1 MWRRAPGLA
10 RVEGFMKIRFWGTRG
25 SIPSP
30 GPRTVRYG
38 GNCSCVEIRTDDGE
52 LFIIDAGTGIRELGI
67 QLMEEQPVVAHI
79 LLSHTHWD
87 HISGFPFFPPAFSPS
102 NTVVIYAARNIDKRL
117 EDVMAGQMEY
127 TYFPVTLSD
136 LPAELSYRELLE
148 ETFSIGSA
156 RITTHYLNHTS
167 ICMGYRIEADGKSV
181 AYVSDHEPYGLALF
195 GADPPA
201 DRIGR
206 GLRDGVVHV
215 GDRRLIEWIKGCDL
229 VIQDAQ
235 YTPEEYPKKIG
246 WGHGSA
252 DYVTDV
258 AIMAEAK
265 RLALYHHDPLH
276 DDETVDKIVDY
287 CRDRAAE
294 AGANVDIFAA
304 AEGQELE
311 L

>member
-1 MWRRAPGLA
+1 
-10 RVEGFMKIRFWGTRG
+10 V
-25 SIPSP
+25 
-30 GPRTVRYG
+30 
-38 GNCSCVEIRTDDGE
+38 
-52 LFIIDAGTGIRELGI
+52 
-67 QLMEEQPVVAHI
+67 
-79 LLSHTHWD
+79 
-87 HISGFPFFPPAFSPS
+87 
-102 NTVVIYAARNIDKRL
+102 
-117 EDVMAGQMEY
+117 
-127 TYFPVTLSD
+127 
-136 LPAELSYRELLE
+136 
-148 ETFSIGSA
+148 

-201 DRIGR
+201 ERIGR

-215 GDRRLIEWIKGCDL
+215 GDRRLIEWIQGADL
-229 VIQDAQ
+229 VIQDTQ

-258 AIMAEAK
+258 AMMAGAR

-276 DDETVDKIVDY
+276 DDETIDRIVGY
-287 CRDRAAE
+287 CQDRVRE
-294 AGANVDIFAA
+294 SGGHLDVFAA
-304 AEGQELE
+304 AEGQELT

>member
-1 MWRRAPGLA
+1 
-10 RVEGFMKIRFWGTRG
+10 MKIRFWGTRG

-30 GPRTVRYG
+30 GHGTIRYG
-38 GNCSCVEIRTDDGE
+38 GNCSCVEIRTRSGE

-67 QLMEEQPVVAHI
+67 SLMAKQPVTAHI

-87 HISGFPFFPPAFSPS
+87 HISGFPFFPPAFAPG
-102 NTVVIYAARNIDKRL
+102 NELTIYAARNIDKRL
-117 EDVMAGQMEY
+117 EDVVAGQMEY

-136 LPAELSYRELLE
+136 LPADITYRELLE
-148 ETFSIGSA
+148 ETFTIGSA

-167 ICMGYRIEADGKSV
+167 ICMGYRVEADGQSV
-181 AYVSDHEPYGLALF
+181 VYVSDHEPYGLALF
-195 GADPPA
+195 GSDPPA

-215 GDRRLIEWIKGCDL
+215 GDRRLIEWVTDADL
-229 VIQDAQ
+229 VIQDTQ

-258 AIMAEAK
+258 AILSHAR
-265 RLALYHHDPLH
+265 RLALFHHDPLH
-276 DDETVDKIVDY
+276 DDKMVDEIVAY
-287 CRDRAAE
+287 CRDRVAE
-294 AGANVDIFAA
+294 AGASVEIFAA
-304 AEGQELE
+304 EEGQVVEL
-311 L
+311 

>member
-1 MWRRAPGLA
+1 
-10 RVEGFMKIRFWGTRG
+10 MKVRFWGTRG

-38 GNCSCVEIRTDDGE
+38 GNCSCVEVRTPSGE
-52 LFIIDAGTGIRELGI
+52 LFIIDAGTGIRELGLA
-67 QLMEEQPVVAHI
+67 LMAEQPVLAHV

-87 HISGFPFFPPAFSPS
+87 HISGFPFFPPAFAPG
-102 NTVVIYAARNIDKRL
+102 NTLTIYAARNIDKRL

-136 LPAELSYRELLE
+136 LPSEINYRELLE
-148 ETFSIGSA
+148 ETFDIGKA

-167 ICMGYRIEADGKSV
+167 ICMGYRIEEDGKSV

-195 GADPPA
+195 GTDPPA

-215 GDRRLIEWIKGCDL
+215 GDRRLIEWVRGVDL
-229 VIQDAQ
+229 IIQDTQ
-235 YTPEEYPKKIG
+235 YTPDEYPRKIG

-258 AIMAEAK
+258 AIMAGAR

-276 DDETVDKIVDY
+276 DDDTVDQIVDY
-287 CRDRAAE
+287 CRARVAE
-294 AGANVDIFAA
+294 AGASLEVFAA
-304 AEGQELE
+304 AEGQELA

>member
-1 MWRRAPGLA
+1 VEVRA
-10 RVEGFMKIRFWGTRG
+10 
-25 SIPSP
+25 
-30 GPRTVRYG
+30 RT
-38 GNCSCVEIRTDDGE
+38 GE
-52 LFIIDAGTGIRELGI
+52 LFIIDAGTGIRELGLT
-67 QLMEEQPVVAHI
+67 LMGQQPVTAHI

-87 HISGFPFFPPAFSPS
+87 HISGFPFFPPAFAPT
-102 NTVVIYAARNIDKRL
+102 NAVTIYAARNIDKRL

-127 TYFPVTLSD
+127 TYFPVTLGD
-136 LPAELSYRELLE
+136 LPAEINYRELLE
-148 ETFSIGSA
+148 ETFSIGA
-156 RITTHYLNHTS
+156 AKITTHYLNHTS

-195 GADPPA
+195 GSDPPA

-215 GDRRLIEWIKGCDL
+215 GDRRLIEWIRGADL

-258 AIMAEAK
+258 AILAGAR
-265 RLALYHHDPLH
+265 RLALFHHDPLH
-276 DDETVDKIVDY
+276 DDDTVDAIVAY
-287 CRDRAAE
+287 CRARVAE
-294 AGANVDIFAA
+294 AGARLEVFAA
-304 AEGQELE
+304 AEGQSLV

>member
-1 MWRRAPGLA
+1 
-10 RVEGFMKIRFWGTRG
+10 MKVRFWGTRG

-38 GNCSCVEIRTDDGE
+38 GNCSCVEVRTPSGE
-52 LFIIDAGTGIRELGI
+52 LFIIDAGTGIRELGLA
-67 QLMEEQPVVAHI
+67 LMAEQPVVAHI

-87 HISGFPFFPPAFSPS
+87 HISGFPFFPPAFAPS
-102 NTVVIYAARNIDKRL
+102 NTLTIYAARNIDKRL

-136 LPAELSYRELLE
+136 LPSEIAYRELLE
-148 ETFSIGSA
+148 EQFTIGSA
-156 RITTHYLNHTS
+156 RISTHYLNHTS
-167 ICMGYRIEADGKSV
+167 ICMGYRIEEGGKSI

-195 GADPPA
+195 GTDPPA
-201 DRIGR
+201 ERIGR

-215 GDRRLIEWIKGCDL
+215 GDRRLIEWVQGVDL
-229 VIQDAQ
+229 IIQDTQ

-258 AIMAEAK
+258 AIMAGAR

-276 DDETVDKIVDY
+276 DDDTVDQIVDY
-287 CRDRAAE
+287 CRARVAE
-294 AGANVDIFAA
+294 AGASLDVFAA
-304 AEGQELE
+304 AEGQELV

>member
-1 MWRRAPGLA
+1 
-10 RVEGFMKIRFWGTRG
+10 MKIRFWGTRG

-30 GPRTVRYG
+30 GRGTVRYG
-38 GNCSCVEIRTDDGE
+38 GNCSCVEIRTRSGE

-67 QLMEEQPVVAHI
+67 SLMAKQPITAHI

-87 HISGFPFFPPAFSPS
+87 HISGFPFFPPAFAPG
-102 NTVVIYAARNIDKRL
+102 NALTIYAARNIDKRL

-136 LPAELSYRELLE
+136 LPADITYRELLE
-148 ETFSIGSA
+148 ETFMIGST

-167 ICMGYRIEADGKSV
+167 ICMGYRLEADGQSV
-181 AYVSDHEPYGLALF
+181 VYVSDHEPYGLALF
-195 GADPPA
+195 GSDPPA

-215 GDRRLIEWIKGCDL
+215 GDRRLIEWITGADL
-229 VIQDAQ
+229 VIQDTQ

-258 AIMAEAK
+258 AILSQAR
-265 RLALYHHDPLH
+265 RLALFHHDPLH
-276 DDETVDKIVDY
+276 DDRMVDSIVTY
-287 CRDRAAE
+287 CRDRVAE
-294 AGANVDIFAA
+294 AGVSLEVFAA
-304 AEGQELE
+304 EEGQVVEL
-311 L
+311 

>member
-1 MWRRAPGLA
+1 
-10 RVEGFMKIRFWGTRG
+10 MKVRFWGTRG

-38 GNCSCVEIRTDDGE
+38 GNCSCVEVRSPSGE
-52 LFIIDAGTGIRELGI
+52 LFIIDAGTGIRELGLA
-67 QLMEEQPVVAHI
+67 LMAEQPVLAHV

-87 HISGFPFFPPAFSPS
+87 HISGFPFFPPAFAPG
-102 NTVVIYAARNIDKRL
+102 NTLTIYAARNIDKRL

-136 LPAELSYRELLE
+136 LPSEINYRELLE
-148 ETFSIGSA
+148 ETFDIGKA
-156 RITTHYLNHTS
+156 TITTHYLNHTS
-167 ICMGYRIEADGKSV
+167 ICMGYRIEEGGKSI

-215 GDRRLIEWIKGCDL
+215 GDRRLIEWVKDVDL
-229 VIQDAQ
+229 IIQDTQ
-235 YTPEEYPKKIG
+235 YTPEEYPRKIG

-258 AIMAEAK
+258 AIMAGAR

-276 DDETVDKIVDY
+276 DDDTVDQIVDY
-287 CRDRAAE
+287 CRARVAE
-294 AGANVDIFAA
+294 AGASLEVFAA
-304 AEGQELE
+304 AEGQELM

>member
-1 MWRRAPGLA
+1 
-10 RVEGFMKIRFWGTRG
+10 MKIRFWGTRG

-38 GNCSCVEIRTDDGE
+38 GNCSCVEVRTPSGE
-52 LFIIDAGTGIRELGI
+52 LFIIDAGTGIRELGLA
-67 QLMEEQPVVAHI
+67 LMAEQPVVAHVF
-79 LLSHTHWD
+79 LSHTHWD
-87 HISGFPFFPPAFSPS
+87 HISGFPFFPPAFAPG
-102 NTVVIYAARNIDKRL
+102 NTLTIYAARNIDKRL

-136 LPAELSYRELLE
+136 LPAEINYRELLE
-148 ETFSIGSA
+148 ETFEIGKA

-167 ICMGYRIEADGKSV
+167 ICMGYRIEEGGKSV

-195 GADPPA
+195 GTDPPA

-215 GDRRLIEWIKGCDL
+215 GDRRLIEWVKGVDL
-229 VIQDAQ
+229 IIQDTQ
-235 YTPEEYPKKIG
+235 YTPEEYPRKIG

-258 AIMAEAK
+258 AIMAGAR

-276 DDETVDKIVDY
+276 DDDTVDQIVDY
-287 CRDRAAE
+287 CRARVAE
-294 AGANVDIFAA
+294 AGASLEVFAA
-304 AEGQELE
+304 AEGQEL
-311 L
+311 LL

>member
-1 MWRRAPGLA
+1 
-10 RVEGFMKIRFWGTRG
+10 MKIRFWGTRG

-38 GNCSCVEIRTDDGE
+38 GNCSCVEIRTRSGE

-67 QLMEEQPVVAHI
+67 SLMAKQPVSAHI
-79 LLSHTHWD
+79 MLSHTHWD
-87 HISGFPFFPPAFSPS
+87 HISGFPFFPPAFAPG
-102 NTVVIYAARNIDKRL
+102 NALTIYAARNIDKRL

-136 LPAELSYRELLE
+136 LPADINYRELLE
-148 ETFSIGSA
+148 ETFTIGSA

-167 ICMGYRIEADGKSV
+167 ICMGYRVEADGRSV
-181 AYVSDHEPYGLALF
+181 AYVSDHEPYGLALY
-195 GADPPA
+195 GSDPPA
-201 DRIGR
+201 EQIGR
-206 GLRDGVVHV
+206 GLKDGVVHV
-215 GDRRLIEWIKGCDL
+215 GDRRLIDWIAGSDL
-229 VIQDAQ
+229 VIQDTQ

-258 AIMAEAK
+258 ALLAEAR
-265 RLALYHHDPLH
+265 RLALFHHDPLH
-276 DDETVDKIVDY
+276 DDKKVDEIVDF
-287 CRDRAAE
+287 CRDRVAE
-294 AGANVDIFAA
+294 ARGTLQVFAA
-304 AEGQELE
+304 AEGQMLE

>member
-1 MWRRAPGLA
+1 
-10 RVEGFMKIRFWGTRG
+10 MKVRFWGTRG

-38 GNCSCVEIRTDDGE
+38 GNCSCVEVRTPSGE
-52 LFIIDAGTGIRELGI
+52 LFIIDAGTGIRELG
-67 QLMEEQPVVAHI
+67 LSLLAEQPITAHI

-87 HISGFPFFPPAFSPS
+87 HISGFPFFPPAFSPG
-102 NTVVIYAARNIDKRL
+102 NTLTIYAARNIDKRL

-136 LPAELSYRELLE
+136 LPSIITYRELLE
-148 ETFSIGSA
+148 ETFTIGSA
-156 RITTHYLNHTS
+156 TIATHYLNHTS
-167 ICMGYRIEADGKSV
+167 ICMGYRIEDGGKSV

-206 GLRDGVVHV
+206 GLQDGVVHV
-215 GDRRLIEWIKGCDL
+215 GDRRLIEWVKGADL
-229 VIQDAQ
+229 IIQDTQ
-235 YTPEEYPKKIG
+235 YTPDEYPRKIG

-258 AIMAEAK
+258 AIMAGAK

-276 DDETVDKIVDY
+276 DDDTLDEIVDY
-287 CRDRAAE
+287 CRARVAA
-294 AGANVDIFAA
+294 AGASLEVFAA
-304 AEGQELE
+304 AEGQELV

>member
-1 MWRRAPGLA
+1 
-10 RVEGFMKIRFWGTRG
+10 MKVRFWGTRG

-38 GNCSCVEIRTDDGE
+38 GNCSCVEVRTPSGE
-52 LFIIDAGTGIRELGI
+52 LFIIDAGTGIRELGLA
-67 QLMEEQPVVAHI
+67 LMAEQPVLAHV

-87 HISGFPFFPPAFSPS
+87 HISGFPFFPPAFAPG
-102 NTVVIYAARNIDKRL
+102 NTLTIYAARNIDKRL

-136 LPAELSYRELLE
+136 LPSEINYRELLE
-148 ETFSIGSA
+148 ETFEIGKA
-156 RITTHYLNHTS
+156 KITTHYLNHTS
-167 ICMGYRIEADGKSV
+167 ICMGYRIEEGGKSI

-215 GDRRLIEWIKGCDL
+215 GDRRLIEWVKDVDL
-229 VIQDAQ
+229 IIQDTQ
-235 YTPEEYPKKIG
+235 YTPEEYPRKIG

-258 AIMAEAK
+258 AIMAGAR

-276 DDETVDKIVDY
+276 DDDTVDQIVDY
-287 CRDRAAE
+287 CRARVAE
-294 AGANVDIFAA
+294 AGASLEVFAA
-304 AEGQELE
+304 AEGQELM

>member
-1 MWRRAPGLA
+1 
-10 RVEGFMKIRFWGTRG
+10 MKIRFWGTRG

-38 GNCSCVEIRTDDGE
+38 GNCSCVEVRTDDGE
-52 LFIIDAGTGIRELGI
+52 LFIIDAGTGIREFGLA
-67 QLMEEQPVVAHI
+67 LMSEQPVVAHI

-87 HISGFPFFPPAFSPS
+87 HISGFPFFPPAFVPS
-102 NTVVIYAARNIDKRL
+102 NTLTIYAARNIDKRL

-127 TYFPVTLSD
+127 TYFPVTLGD
-136 LPAELSYRELLE
+136 LPAELNYRELLE
-148 ETFSIGSA
+148 ETFSIGKA
-156 RITTHYLNHTS
+156 KITTHYLNHTS
-167 ICMGYRIEADGKSV
+167 ICMGYRIESAGKSV

-195 GADPPA
+195 GTDPPA
-201 DRIGR
+201 ERIGR

-215 GDRRLIEWIKGCDL
+215 GDRRLIEWIKGADL
-229 VIQDAQ
+229 VIQDTQ

-258 AIMAEAK
+258 AIMAGAR

-276 DDETVDKIVDY
+276 DDETIDQIVEY
-287 CRDRAAE
+287 CRARVAE
-294 AGANVDIFAA
+294 AGATLEIFAA
-304 AEGQELE
+304 AEGQEVVL
-311 L
+311 

>member
-1 MWRRAPGLA
+1 
-10 RVEGFMKIRFWGTRG
+10 MKVRFWGTRG

-38 GNCSCVEIRTDDGE
+38 GNCSCVEVRTPSGE
-52 LFIIDAGTGIRELGI
+52 LFIIDAGTGIRELGLA
-67 QLMEEQPVVAHI
+67 LMAEQPVMAHV

-87 HISGFPFFPPAFSPS
+87 HISGFPFFPPAFAPGNSL
-102 NTVVIYAARNIDKRL
+102 TIYAARNIDKRL

-136 LPAELSYRELLE
+136 LPSEITYRELLE
-148 ETFSIGSA
+148 ETFEIGKAQIS
-156 RITTHYLNHTS
+156 THYLNHTS
-167 ICMGYRIEADGKSV
+167 ICMGYRIEEGGKSV

-195 GADPPA
+195 GTDPPA

-215 GDRRLIEWIKGCDL
+215 GDRRLIEWVRGVDL
-229 VIQDAQ
+229 IIQDTQ
-235 YTPEEYPKKIG
+235 YTPEEYPRKIG

-258 AIMAEAK
+258 AIMAGAR

-276 DDETVDKIVDY
+276 DDDTVDQIVDY
-287 CRDRAAE
+287 CRARVAE
-294 AGANVDIFAA
+294 AGASLEVFAA
-304 AEGQELE
+304 AEGQELV

>member
-1 MWRRAPGLA
+1 
-10 RVEGFMKIRFWGTRG
+10 MKIRFWGTRG

-38 GNCSCVEIRTDDGE
+38 GNCSCVEVRTRGGE
-52 LFIIDAGTGIRELGI
+52 LFIIDAGTGIRELGLS
-67 QLMEEQPVVAHI
+67 LMGEQPVVAHI
-79 LLSHTHWD
+79 MLSHTHWD
-87 HISGFPFFPPAFSPS
+87 HISGFPFFPPAFVPS
-102 NTVVIYAARNIDKRL
+102 NTLTIYAARNIDKRL

-127 TYFPVTLSD
+127 TYFPVTLGD
-136 LPAELSYRELLE
+136 LPAELNYRELLE

-167 ICMGYRIEADGKSV
+167 ICMGYRIEAEGRSV

-195 GADPPA
+195 GTDPPA
-201 DRIGR
+201 ERIGR

-215 GDRRLIEWIKGCDL
+215 GDKRLIEWIRGVDL
-229 VIQDAQ
+229 VIQDTQ

-258 AIMAEAK
+258 AILAGVR

-276 DDETVDKIVDY
+276 DDDTVDQIVEY
-287 CRDRAAE
+287 CRARVAE
-294 AGANVDIFAA
+294 AGASLDVFAA
-304 AEGQELE
+304 AEGQEVVLS
-311 L
+311 

>member
-1 MWRRAPGLA
+1 
-10 RVEGFMKIRFWGTRG
+10 MKIRFWGTRG

-38 GNCSCVEIRTDDGE
+38 GNCSCVEVRTPGGE
-52 LFIIDAGTGIRELGI
+52 LFIIDAGTGIRELGLS
-67 QLMEEQPVVAHI
+67 LMGGQPVVAHI

-87 HISGFPFFPPAFSPS
+87 HISGFPFFPPAFVPS
-102 NTVVIYAARNIDKRL
+102 NTLTIYAARNIDKRL

-127 TYFPVTLSD
+127 TYFPVTLGD
-136 LPAELSYRELLE
+136 LPAELNYRELLE
-148 ETFSIGSA
+148 ETFTIGSA

-167 ICMGYRIEADGKSV
+167 ICMGYRIESAGRSLV
-181 AYVSDHEPYGLALF
+181 YVSDHEPYGLALF

-215 GDRRLIEWIKGCDL
+215 GDRRLIEWVSGADL
-229 VIQDAQ
+229 VIQDTQ
-235 YTPEEYPKKIG
+235 YTPDEYPKKIG

-258 AIMAEAK
+258 ALMAGVR

-276 DDETVDKIVDY
+276 DDDTIDQIVDY
-287 CRDRAAE
+287 CRARVAE
-294 AGANVDIFAA
+294 ACASLEVFAA
-304 AEGQELE
+304 AEGQELV

>member
-1 MWRRAPGLA
+1 
-10 RVEGFMKIRFWGTRG
+10 MKIRFWGTRG

-38 GNCSCVEIRTDDGE
+38 GNCSCVEVRTPGGE
-52 LFIIDAGTGIRELGI
+52 LFIIDAGTGIRELGLS
-67 QLMEEQPVVAHI
+67 LMGGQPVVAHI

-87 HISGFPFFPPAFSPS
+87 HISGFPFFPPAFVPS
-102 NTVVIYAARNIDKRL
+102 NTLTIYAARNIDKRL

-127 TYFPVTLSD
+127 TYFPVTLGD
-136 LPAELSYRELLE
+136 LPAELNYRELLE
-148 ETFSIGSA
+148 ETFTIGSA

-167 ICMGYRIEADGKSV
+167 ICMGYRIESAGRSLV
-181 AYVSDHEPYGLALF
+181 YVSDHEPYGLALF

-215 GDRRLIEWIKGCDL
+215 GDRRLIEWVSGADL
-229 VIQDAQ
+229 VIQDTQ
-235 YTPEEYPKKIG
+235 YTPDEYPKKIG

-258 AIMAEAK
+258 ALMAGVR

-276 DDETVDKIVDY
+276 DDDTIDQIVDY
-287 CRDRAAE
+287 CRARVAE
-294 AGANVDIFAA
+294 AGASLEVFAA
-304 AEGQELE
+304 AEGQELV

>member
-1 MWRRAPGLA
+1 
-10 RVEGFMKIRFWGTRG
+10 MKVRFWGTRG

-38 GNCSCVEIRTDDGE
+38 GNCSCVEVRTPSGE
-52 LFIIDAGTGIRELGI
+52 LFIIDAGTGIRELGLA
-67 QLMEEQPVVAHI
+67 LMAEQPVLAHV

-87 HISGFPFFPPAFSPS
+87 HISGFPFFPPAFAPG
-102 NTVVIYAARNIDKRL
+102 NTLTIYAARNIDKRL

-136 LPAELSYRELLE
+136 LPSEINYRELLE
-148 ETFSIGSA
+148 ETFDIGKA
-156 RITTHYLNHTS
+156 KITTHYLNHTS
-167 ICMGYRIEADGKSV
+167 ICMGYRIEESGKSI

-215 GDRRLIEWIKGCDL
+215 GDRRLIEWVKGVDL
-229 VIQDAQ
+229 IIQDTQ
-235 YTPEEYPKKIG
+235 YTPEEYPRKIG

-258 AIMAEAK
+258 AIMAGAR

-276 DDETVDKIVDY
+276 DDDTVDQIVDY
-287 CRDRAAE
+287 CRARVAE
-294 AGANVDIFAA
+294 AGASLEVFAA
-304 AEGQELE
+304 AEGQELV

>member
-1 MWRRAPGLA
+1 MRRQPGGAL
-10 RVEGFMKIRFWGTRG
+10 VEALMKIRFWGTRG

-38 GNCSCVEIRTDDGE
+38 GNCSCVEVRTRAGE
-52 LFIIDAGTGIRELGI
+52 LFIVDAGTGIRELGLS
-67 QLMEEQPVVAHI
+67 LMGEQPVVAHI
-79 LLSHTHWD
+79 MLSHTHWD
-87 HISGFPFFPPAFSPS
+87 HISGFPFFPPAFVPS
-102 NTVVIYAARNIDKRL
+102 NTLTIYAARNIDKRL

-136 LPAELSYRELLE
+136 LPAELNYRELLE
-148 ETFSIGSA
+148 ETFTIGSA

-167 ICMGYRIEADGKSV
+167 ICMGYRIESDGRSV
-181 AYVSDHEPYGLALF
+181 VYVSDHEPYGLALF

-201 DRIGR
+201 ERIGR

-215 GDRRLIEWIKGCDL
+215 GDRRLIEWVRGADL
-229 VIQDAQ
+229 VIQDTQ

-258 AIMAEAK
+258 AIMAGVR

-276 DDETVDKIVDY
+276 DDDTVDRIVDY
-287 CRDRAAE
+287 CRARVAE
-294 AGANVDIFAA
+294 AGASLEVFAA
-304 AEGQELE
+304 AEGQEVVL
-311 L
+311 

>member
-1 MWRRAPGLA
+1 
-10 RVEGFMKIRFWGTRG
+10 MKIRFWGTRG

-38 GNCSCVEIRTDDGE
+38 GNCSCVEVRTPDGE
-52 LFIIDAGTGIRELGI
+52 LFIIDAGTGIRELGLT
-67 QLMEEQPVVAHI
+67 LMNEQPVVAHI

-87 HISGFPFFPPAFSPS
+87 HISGFPFFPPAFVPT
-102 NTVVIYAARNIDKRL
+102 NTLTIYAARNIDKRL

-127 TYFPVTLSD
+127 TYFPVTLGD
-136 LPAELSYRELLE
+136 LPAELNYRELLE
-148 ETFSIGSA
+148 ETFAIGSA
-156 RITTHYLNHTS
+156 HITTHYLNHTS
-167 ICMGYRIEADGKSV
+167 ICMGYRIESHGRSV

-201 DRIGR
+201 ERIGR
-206 GLRDGVVHV
+206 GLQDGVVHV
-215 GDRRLIEWIKGCDL
+215 GDRRLIEWIRGADL
-229 VIQDAQ
+229 VIQDTQ

-258 AIMAEAK
+258 AIMAGVR

-276 DDETVDKIVDY
+276 DDDSIDKIVEY
-287 CRDRAAE
+287 CRERVAE
-294 AGANVDIFAA
+294 AGAKLEVFAA
-304 AEGQELE
+304 AEGQELI

>member
-1 MWRRAPGLA
+1 
-10 RVEGFMKIRFWGTRG
+10 MKVRFWGTRG

-38 GNCSCVEIRTDDGE
+38 GNCSCVEVRTQSDE
-52 LFIIDAGTGIRELGI
+52 LFIIDAGTGIRELGLA
-67 QLMEEQPVVAHI
+67 LMSEQPVLAHV

-87 HISGFPFFPPAFSPS
+87 HISGFPFFPPAFAPG
-102 NTVVIYAARNIDKRL
+102 NTLTIYAARNIDKRL

-136 LPAELSYRELLE
+136 LPSEINYRELLE
-148 ETFSIGSA
+148 ETFDIGKA

-167 ICMGYRIEADGKSV
+167 ICMGYRIEEGGKSL

-215 GDRRLIEWIKGCDL
+215 GDRRLIEWVKGVDL
-229 VIQDAQ
+229 IIQDTQ
-235 YTPEEYPKKIG
+235 YTPEEYPRKIG

-258 AIMAEAK
+258 AIMAGAR

-276 DDETVDKIVDY
+276 DDDTVDEIVDY
-287 CRDRAAE
+287 CRARVAE
-294 AGANVDIFAA
+294 AGASLEVFAA
-304 AEGQELE
+304 AEGQELV